1 MFKNILV
8 IGILLFLLLGTYFV
22 YSPGLSGGFLLDDQA
37 SLGHLKKIDGELSA
51 ERLYDY
57 FAASRTGILKRPI
70 SVFSFLIDAQTW
82 PTEAYSF
89 KRTNVIIHLIN
100 GGLLFYL
107 LYRLFLFKTSRHK
120 KSLFIAFM
128 ATALW
133 VLNPFLVSTT
143 LYIVQRM
150 AMLPATFTLLG
161 LLAYL
166 LVRKHYDNSPT
177 TAKSWAL
184 FLIVGS
190 ATVLAALSKE
200 NGILFVFLVVLF
212 EFMICQN
219 WLGFKPLS
227 DLASRY
233 ILKIPMAILVLVILL
248 QIPGT
253 IDGYDIRTFSM
264 GERLLSQFRAVSS
277 YLYYLFLP
285 DYFTVGV
292 FTDGFKASKSLIDP
306 VTTLFSVILV
316 TGLLSLAWIFRKR
329 WIWFSFGVFFF
340 FISQILESTV
350 FPLELYFEH
359 RSYLSA
365 LFLFVPL
372 ALFLYFLL
380 SQSKIYIVAII
391 ALLAFWSMFT
401 YLRTSLWGDNVL
413 LMEQSMEKFPESVRA
428 RTLNAIRL
436 DQKGLKIP
444 ALLIIEEGIK
454 HLDALELSI
463 NSVLMRCDLRQL
475 NDQHVDQLIDAFK
488 TIPFDKD
495 DLNPMAVLMQKMILN
510 TCEYKFT
517 NQQINTLLEAFE
529 ANSVTENHLGKS
541 WVDIYWAKFYLFRF
555 KDNEKAYDKY
565 LLTYKNNRDIH
576 FLIDAVRDFIAEKS
590 YDKAEKMIQF
600 AEAEYVKVYRFKFD
614 WENYDD
620 TISKLVKDIEIQTLH
635 NN

>member
-1 MFKNILV
+1 MFKNISV
-8 IGILLFLLLGTYFV
+8 IGVLFFLLLGTYFV

-82 PTEAYSF
+82 PAEAYSF

-107 LYRLFLFKTSRHK
+107 LYCLFLFKTSQYK

-128 ATALW
+128 AAALW
-133 VLNPFLVSTT
+133 LLNPFLVSTT

-166 LVRKHYDNSPT
+166 LVRKRYDAHPT
-177 TAKSWAL
+177 SAKSWAL

-190 ATVLAALSKE
+190 ATLLAALSKE
-200 NGILFVFLVVLF
+200 NGILFAFLVVLF
-212 EFMICQN
+212 EYMICRN
-219 WLGFKPLS
+219 WLGFKPLLG
-227 DLASRY
+227 LASRY
-233 ILKIPMAILVLVILL
+233 ILKIPMAILVLGILL
-248 QIPGT
+248 QIPGA

-285 DYFTVGV
+285 DYFTAGV
-292 FTDGFKASKSLIDP
+292 FTDGFKASISLIDP
-306 VTTLFSVILV
+306 ITTLFSVILV

-329 WIWFSFGVFFF
+329 WVWFSFAVFFF

-365 LFLFVPL
+365 LFLFVPV

-391 ALLAFWSMFT
+391 ALLTFWSMFT
-401 YLRTSLWGDNVL
+401 YLRTSLWGDHVL

-436 DQKGLKIP
+436 DKMGLKI
-444 ALLIIEEGIK
+444 ATLNVIEEGIPT
-454 HLDALELSI
+454 LNVLELRI
-463 NSVLMRCDLRQL
+463 NSVLLRCDIRQL
-475 NDQHVDQLIDAFK
+475 KDDNINRLISDFK
-488 TIPFDKD
+488 TIPFRKD
-495 DLNPMAVLMQKMILN
+495 DINPMASLMHKMILSG
-510 TCEYKFT
+510 CDYEFS
-517 NQQINTLLEAFE
+517 NQQISDLLKAFE
-529 ANSVTENHLGKS
+529 DNPITNTPVGQS
-541 WVDIYWAKFYLFRF
+541 WVDNYWAKFYLFRLKE
-555 KDNEKAYDKY
+555 KDKAFEKY
-565 LLTYKNNRDIH
+565 LLTYENNRDIY
-576 FLIDAVRDFIAEKS
+576 FLLDAVKDFMAENQVDLAREMLKIA
-590 YDKAEKMIQF
+590 QT
-600 AEAEYVKVYRFKFD
+600 EYEDMYRFKID
-614 WENYDD
+614 WEDYENQ
-620 TISKLVKDIEIQTLH
+620 ISQLNKELIKTKP
-635 NN
+635 